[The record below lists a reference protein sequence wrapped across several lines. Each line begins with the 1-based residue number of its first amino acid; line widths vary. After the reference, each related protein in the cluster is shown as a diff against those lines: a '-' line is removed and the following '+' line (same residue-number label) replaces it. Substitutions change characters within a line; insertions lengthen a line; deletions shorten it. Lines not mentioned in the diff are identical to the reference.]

1 MICLDRIYR
10 WMLSIAVLCLSPVA
24 TFGGA
29 RVVAYVPNWID
40 LPAFAETIDYAKI
53 THLNVAFENPVNDGG
68 ELSFNP
74 LDEALLTKA
83 RAKNVPV
90 LVSLGGGS
98 ASEDRKMRARFALLL
113 ADGKCASFVAALA
126 DYVVRHGFAGLDV
139 DLEGPAIDANYGT
152 FVAGLAAALKPKG
165 KLLTA
170 ALSQGYGGDK
180 VPDAAFAHFDFVNVM
195 AYDAT
200 GPWNPK
206 KPGQHSSLEFARET
220 VSYWLAR
227 GLPKEKIVLGV
238 PFYGWGFGAAFRK
251 DDYAY
256 SAIVA
261 AHRGAEKVDQAGE
274 TIWYNGLP
282 TIRAKVAY
290 VKERGLCGVMIW
302 SLDQDA
308 KGAAALLPAI
318 HDVLH
323 GR

>member
-1 MICLDRIYR
+1 MIRIARFHR
-10 WMLSIAVLCLSPVA
+10 WLWPIAALCLWPVA
-24 TFGGA
+24 TFGGD

-40 LPAFAETIDYAKI
+40 LSSFAETIDYAKI
-53 THLNVAFENPVNDGG
+53 THLNVAFENPLNDRG

-74 LDEALLTKA
+74 KDEALLA
-83 RAKNVPV
+83 RARANNVPV

-98 ASEDRKMRARFALLL
+98 ASEDPKARARFAMLL
-113 ADGKCASFVAALA
+113 ADGKRASFVAGLA
-126 DYVVRHGFAGLDV
+126 DYVLRHGFAGLDV
-139 DLEGPAIDANYGT
+139 DLEGPAIDAHYGT
-152 FVAGLAAALKPKG
+152 FIADLAAALKLKG

-227 GLPKEKIVLGV
+227 GLPMQKVVLGV

-256 SAIVA
+256 SAIVV
-261 AHRGAEKVDQAGE
+261 AHPGAEKVDQAGE

-282 TIRAKVAY
+282 TIRAKAAY
-290 VKERGLCGVMIW
+290 VKEHGLGGVMIW

-308 KGAAALLPAI
+308 KGTAALLPAI